1 MFLIT
6 YLYFFSFEVNDMS
19 EENIIYYDFSN
30 INSEWVLKE
39 RSLKTKEESMIL
51 SNILNIYINN
61 FCYKKIHNLK
71 IKDLIYIRLY

>member
-19 EENIIYYDFSN
+19 EENIMYYDFSN

-61 FCYKKIHNLK
+61 FCYKSKKNS
-71 IKDLIYIRLY
+71 